1 MLSKLVPVKKDLA
14 FDRTYPAARDRV
26 WAAWTRPELLT
37 QWWGPEKTFIPECEV
52 DLRIGGQFRI
62 VMEADEGMGKYQGT
76 RWPMEGTITE
86 IDEGARLAFD
96 ARSWT
101 EGEEEETTIRHANV
115 LTLADGPGGTTV
127 MTFRVTITEIGPGAR
142 LAAFGMKWGYKQQF
156 EKLATQLSRVDT

>member
-26 WAAWTRPELLT
+26 WSAWTRPELLT
-37 QWWGPEKTFIPECEV
+37 QWWGPEKTFIPECDV
-52 DLRIGGQFRI
+52 DLRIGGRFRI
-62 VMEADEGMGKYQGT
+62 VMEADAGMGKYQGT
-76 RWPMEGTITE
+76 RWPMDGAITE
-86 IDEGARLAFD
+86 LDEGVRLAFD

-101 EGEEEETTIRHANV
+101 EGEEAETTIHHSNV
-115 LTLADGPGGTTV
+115 LTLADAPGGSTV

-156 EKLATQLSRVDT
+156 EKLASQLSPVNT